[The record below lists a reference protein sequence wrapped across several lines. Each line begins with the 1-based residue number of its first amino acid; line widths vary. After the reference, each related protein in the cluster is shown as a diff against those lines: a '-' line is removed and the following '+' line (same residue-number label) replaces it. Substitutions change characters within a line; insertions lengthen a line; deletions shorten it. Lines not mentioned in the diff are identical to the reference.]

1 MQPAMQP
8 AIVAD
13 QLPQW
18 LALGLLQVALLLFGI
33 VLERTYV
40 NRLTTLTGALALFS
54 HEIVATESAVWV
66 GLYLDVG
73 LVLGVFGLYCYT
85 QAIPVVAP
93 AVRLVSYFL
102 YAPLTVLLVII
113 IPPWLFPAALVVG
126 AALNYKLVEELDP
139 EKPYF
144 WGGSDRADADGLDI
158 DDVGEYVDRAR
169 EFVEDQID
177 EYGNDQAS

>member
-1 MQPAMQP
+1 MQPAF
-8 AIVAD
+8 VAD

-18 LALGLLQVALLLFGI
+18 LAVPLFQIALLLFGI

-40 NRLTTLTGALALFS
+40 NRLTTLTGALALFA
-54 HEIVATESAVWV
+54 HQIVSGETAIWV

-73 LVLGVFGLYCYT
+73 LVLGVYGLYCYT
-85 QAIPVVAP
+85 QATPVVTP
-93 AVRLVSYFL
+93 VVRLVSYFL
-102 YAPLTVLLVII
+102 YAPLSVLLVII

-144 WGGSDRADADGLDI
+144 WGGRDRADADGVDI
-158 DDVGEYVDRAR
+158 DDVGEYVERAR
-169 EFVEDQID
+169 EFVEEQLD